1 MDLGQDLV
9 EPLVAELG
17 AVVELEAGQKPHAG
31 MNQRSHRTLSVQGSG
46 KRRCQDVGALFVFL
60 SYWVGMLWIA
70 ALASREGDLSRLTSG
85 MDYDNRMCGEDRPG
99 AQFKSLPFVYYAC
112 LVYGR
117 HRPMVCVSECPTLS
131 GHLVRWYNQSQ
142 IHCDSLGHRI
152 PATTYPTIATA
163 RNCVPSAASQH
174 SETQA
179 VRPRDQAYPGVA
191 LAVVRPPHP
200 RSRPRRDRCCSLP
213 AASIG
218 LADECQSRIGHSR
231 PLPAL
236 NHQASLYAL
245 VASEID
251 DSAFMSVMAGVYKT
265 LKWLLAASVGAMLL
279 AACWMASVQMLGRA
293 PLSPLKH
300 TLCRTQKSPL
310 LPPARLRSRRRA
322 RAPASRAPPIP
333 LRACPPRVQAR
344 AALPQ

>member
-1 MDLGQDLV
+1 MYAVLSVPLVYHKLQQKKCKSLKFSSPKLDEKRLYIPLHRRPPPSLQGGSWLQAFPAAAGMDLGQDLA
-9 EPLVAELG
+9 EPLVAELEAEVG
-17 AVVELEAGQKPHAG
+17 LEAGQKPHAG
-31 MNQRSHRTLSVQGSG
+31 PPMDQRSRRALSVQGSG

-85 MDYDNRMCGEDRPG
+85 YDYDNRMCGEDRPG

-174 SETQA
+174 SESQA
-179 VRPRDQAYPGVA
+179 FRPRRQARPGVA
-191 LAVVRPPHP
+191 LAVGRPPHP
-200 RSRPRRDRCCSLP
+200 RL
-213 AASIG
+213 
-218 LADECQSRIGHSR
+218 
-231 PLPAL
+231 
-236 NHQASLYAL
+236 
-245 VASEID
+245 
-251 DSAFMSVMAGVYKT
+251 
-265 LKWLLAASVGAMLL
+265 
-279 AACWMASVQMLGRA
+279 
-293 PLSPLKH
+293 
-300 TLCRTQKSPL
+300 
-310 LPPARLRSRRRA
+310 RLRWDCCCHEA
-322 RAPASRAPPIP
+322 RPSLRPMNAKAESATAARPP
-333 LRACPPRVQAR
+333 L
-344 AALPQ
+344 